1 VRILSKIDKK
11 FDFEKIKLD
20 EEKLTN
26 LYQRAKNIKF
36 LSEEASIYKEKLNL
50 VFELPKRIRKKLE
63 KGEITDREYD
73 LLKKTYESIREYERI
88 LKEDLPKYLQCLISI
103 VNDSLG
109 IYSELTK
116 ENLVTEQASLLFQRI
131 FLRIKGVREKTGVT
145 EIPVEKEIPIVKMKK
160 FSMSKVKT
168 ELETPTKQKKLKFSR
183 EFALIP
189 YYMLANSL
197 FGSIYDSYRDS
208 FSQFENTLKKANI
221 KILART
227 YISTMFFTAWL
238 SYVTIIILHIL
249 IRPRFE
255 NPMFYTLYYLVPI
268 AIFLIFYF
276 YPSYRTKERERN
288 INTNLPFAINY
299 MSAVSASGLSP
310 YHLFRIIYESK
321 EYGEIRDEMGRIV
334 GISDELGLD
343 VVTSLKNVAATTPS
357 ENLSKFLLGVS
368 STIETGG
375 DLRKFFEV
383 ESEKAL
389 FEYELRRKKY
399 HELLSTYADIYA
411 AVAVAAPLFLIATLT
426 LLNALGGSIMGY
438 SIQGLLFLGTY
449 IVLPFL
455 NIIFIFFVEITQPQM

>member
-1 VRILSKIDKK
+1 VRILSKVDKK

-50 VFELPKRIRKKLE
+50 VFELPKKIRKRLE
-63 KGEITDREYD
+63 EGEITDREYE

-131 FLRIKGVREKTGVT
+131 FLRIKGVREKTSIT
-145 EIPVEKEIPIVKMKK
+145 EIPVEKEIPIVRMKK

-183 EFALIP
+183 EFVLIP

-221 KILART
+221 KVLART
-227 YISTMFFTAWL
+227 YVSTMFFTAWL
-238 SYVTIIILHIL
+238 SYVIIIILHIL
-249 IRPRFE
+249 IRPIFE

-268 AIFLIFYF
+268 VTFLIFYF
-276 YPSYRTKERERN
+276 YPSYRAKERERN

-310 YHLFRIIYESK
+310 YHLFKIIYESK
-321 EYGEIRDEMGRIV
+321 EYGEIRNEMGRIV

-438 SIQGLLFLGTY
+438 SIQALLFLGTY
-449 IVLPFL
+449 IILPFL